1 MVFGVAVE
9 GQAWAMVRV
18 LAWALVLGRGLA
30 AVVVGAGRRGLYDRV
45 GEGEEYSSAVALV

>member
-1 MVFGVAVE
+1 ME

-18 LAWALVLGRGLA
+18 LALALVLGRGLA
-30 AVVVGAGRRGLYDRV
+30 AVVVGAGRRGPYDRV